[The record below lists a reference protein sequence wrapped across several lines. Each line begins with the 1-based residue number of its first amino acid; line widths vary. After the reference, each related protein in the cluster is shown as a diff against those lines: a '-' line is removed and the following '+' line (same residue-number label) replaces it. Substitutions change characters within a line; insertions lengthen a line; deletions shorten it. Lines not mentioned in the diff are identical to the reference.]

1 MTCICCAIVGR
12 ILTNRIPHRRRNR
25 RQGPVFMV
33 MEELLNIIVLEKIRR
48 KVSWKKYVV
57 CYFTTI
63 FLFVGFPQLFA
74 EVASENKI
82 VEPLV
87 R

>member
-1 MTCICCAIVGR
+1 
-12 ILTNRIPHRRRNR
+12 
-25 RQGPVFMV
+25 
-33 MEELLNIIVLEKIRR
+33 MEELLNIIVLEEIRR

-74 EVASENKI
+74 EVAGENKI